1 MALKTKLALWALAA
15 SLVVN
20 LTAFRGVCRAKDS
33 DAGKDVHA
41 RQGSAKEKPRKPVTV
56 TSDSMEAD
64 RGKKSVVFNG
74 NVTAVEDFT
83 VCSDTLYVYYD
94 ANNEVSDIEAQGNVV
109 ILQAD
114 KTSRSEKARYDR
126 KSRTVVLTGGRPQI
140 QQCADTVKGE
150 KITVYLDEDK
160 AVVESAGGGR
170 VKAVIM
176 PEKKCEDHGP
186 ARVQESHT
194 SEEARCKRARQV
206 L

>member
-1 MALKTKLALWALAA
+1 MALKTNLAIGALAA

-20 LTAFRGVCRAKDS
+20 LMAYGVCRAKD
-33 DAGKDVHA
+33 AGDGKNAHA
-41 RQGSAKEKPRKPVTV
+41 HAGSAKEKPRKPVTV

-64 RGKKSVVFNG
+64 RSKKFVVFNG

-109 ILQAD
+109 IFQAD
-114 KTSRSEKARYDR
+114 KTSRSGKARYDR
-126 KSRTVVLTGGRPQI
+126 KNRTVVLTGGHPQI

-150 KITVYLDEDK
+150 RITVYLDEDK
-160 AVVESAGGGR
+160 AVVESAAGGR

-186 ARVQESHT
+186 AGAEEIHA

>member
-1 MALKTKLALWALAA
+1 MALKTNMALWALAA

-20 LTAFRGVCRAKDS
+20 LTAHGVCRAKDAGGVKDT
-33 DAGKDVHA
+33 DAH
-41 RQGSAKEKPRKPVTV
+41 QGAAKEKPRKPVTV

-64 RGKKSVVFNG
+64 RGKKFVVFEG

-94 ANNEVSDIEAQGNVV
+94 ANNEVSHIEARGNVV

-126 KSRTVVLTGGRPQI
+126 KSRTVVLTGGHPQI
-140 QQCADTVKGE
+140 QQCTDTVKGE
-150 KITVYLDEDK
+150 KITVYIDEDK
-160 AVVESAGGGR
+160 AVVESAAGGR

-186 ARVQESHT
+186 PKAQESHA